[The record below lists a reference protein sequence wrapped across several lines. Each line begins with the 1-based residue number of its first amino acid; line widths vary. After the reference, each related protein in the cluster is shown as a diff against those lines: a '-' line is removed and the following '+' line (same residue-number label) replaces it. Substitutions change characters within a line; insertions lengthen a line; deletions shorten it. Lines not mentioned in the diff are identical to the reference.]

1 MGHAAPVWR
10 RVLRIAGIAYVVV
23 VLWFLLRQ
31 LQQDQDAARQAISE
45 IGARGFAA
53 SFVFAAAGLVCTL
66 GSWRQLLGGL
76 GSRLSW
82 RDSASVFFVAQ
93 AGKYV
98 PGSVW
103 PYAAQVALS
112 GRYGVP
118 AAQAVAVSGSFVLV
132 HAGTG
137 ALVGVGL
144 LAIVGAGAASFAW
157 FLLIVPLAIVLLHPR
172 VLGRLL
178 GAWEKRRGVQPDQ
191 LSQPSWAGLLGGVAW
206 LLVAWTAYGVSLWFL
221 VDPLAADAP
230 IAQMIGVFAMAWTVG
245 FVFAAVTVFF
255 APAGLGAREAV
266 LAALLTPLLPAG
278 SVALVVVASRLVH
291 TGADL
296 LSAGVGLFWL
306 RRRQAQ

>member
-1 MGHAAPVWR
+1 MWR
-10 RVLRIAGIAYVVV
+10 RVLRIAGVAYVLAVV
-23 VLWFLLRQ
+23 WFLLRA
-31 LQQDQDAARQAISE
+31 LQQDQDAARQAVAE
-45 IGARGFAA
+45 IGVGGFVA
-53 SFVFAAAGLVCTL
+53 SFVFAAAGLLCTL
-66 GSWRQLLGGL
+66 GSWRQLLAGL

-93 AGKYV
+93 SGKYV

-112 GRYGVP
+112 ARYGVP
-118 AAQAVAVSGSFVLV
+118 SAQAVAVSGSFVLV

-144 LAIVGAGAASFAW
+144 LAIVGDGVASFAW

-178 GAWEKRRGVQPDQ
+178 GAWEKRRGLRPDQ
-191 LSQPSWAGLLGGVAW
+191 VSQPSWTGLLGGVAW
-206 LLVAWTAYGVSLWFL
+206 LLGAWAAYGASLWFL
-221 VDPLAADAP
+221 VDPLATDAP
-230 IAQMIGVFAMAWTVG
+230 IARMTGVFAMAWTAG

-266 LAALLTPLLPAG
+266 LAALLAPLLPAG
-278 SVALVVVASRLVH
+278 AVALVVVASRLVH

-296 LSAGVGLFWL
+296 LGAGAGLFWL